1 MNKTKW
7 IIFIVV
13 VVAIFGLVIFF
24 NRSNTQ
30 TYQGDTNKIIT
41 TGIADHV
48 LGPKDQKV
56 TLIEYGD
63 YECPGCGAMYSAVKG
78 LTDAHSDHLT
88 FVFRNFPLTNIHP
101 NALAAATA
109 AEAAGL
115 QGKYFEM
122 HDALYENQQAWAN
135 ASVGDR
141 ETIFTGYAANL
152 GLNTDQFK
160 KDLSADN
167 IAGKISRDRSIG
179 TTIGVN
185 STPTFV
191 LNGTMITGS
200 DAVSA
205 NTLTQKVTDALN
217 KAFPPAKN

>member
-7 IIFIVV
+7 IIFAVV

-24 NRSNTQ
+24 NRDNTPK
-30 TYQGDTNKIIT
+30 YQGDTNKIIT
-41 TGIADHV
+41 SGIADHV

-63 YECPGCGAMYSAVKG
+63 YECPGCGSMYATIKG

-88 FVFRNFPLTNIHP
+88 FIFRNFPLTNIHP

-122 HDALYENQQAWAN
+122 HDKLYENQQSWAN
-135 ASVGDR
+135 ASVSDR
-141 ETIFTGYAANL
+141 EAIFTGYAADL

-160 KDLSADN
+160 KDLASDSVAS
-167 IAGKISRDRSIG
+167 KISRDRSIG
-179 TTIGVN
+179 ATLGVN

-191 LNGTMITGS
+191 LNGTMITGA
-200 DAVSA
+200 DAVNADS
-205 NTLTQKVTDALN
+205 LTQRVTDAIN
-217 KAFPPAKN
+217 KAFPVTK